1 MLRTEISEALKDSMR
16 AKEERATSTL
26 RLILAALKDRDI
38 AARGKGND
46 EPVGDD
52 ELVLLLQSMIKQR
65 HDSIAAYTKGGRQD
79 LADGEA
85 EEITIIERFLPEQM
99 SDDDIAGAVDAVI
112 AECDA
117 SSLKQMGQVMAE
129 LRTRHAGCM
138 DFSKASQLVKGKLA

>member
-1 MLRTEISEALKDSMR
+1 MLRTQISEALKDSMR
-16 AKEERATSTL
+16 AKEGRATSTL

-38 AARGKGND
+38 AARGKGKE
-46 EPVGDD
+46 EPIDDD

-65 HDSIAAYTKGGRQD
+65 HDSITAYTKGGRQD

-112 AECDA
+112 EECEA
-117 SSLKQMGQVMAE
+117 SSLKQMGQVMAA
-129 LRTRHAGCM
+129 LRERHAGSM
-138 DFSKASQLVKGKLA
+138 DFSKASQLVKAKLA